1 MSKEDFLFIAGDF
14 ESFQIPKEKKY
25 LLKYF
30 TTNIQI
36 SFLRYVFLFGNF
48 KNFVDHTGI
57 YCQERYLKIMWNA
70 LQKLQEAH
78 AKAKKDMDF
87 EFLVKIENGKFS
99 ISSLPKV

>member
-1 MSKEDFLFIAGDF
+1 MSKEDILFIAGEF
-14 ESFQIPKEKKY
+14 ESYEIPKEKKY

-30 TTNIQI
+30 TTDIQKY
-36 SFLRYVFLFGNF
+36 FLKYIFLFGNY

-57 YCQERYLKIMWNA
+57 YCQERYMKIMWNA

-78 AKAKKDMDF
+78 AKAKKEMDF
-87 EFLVKIENGKFS
+87 DFLVKIETGKFS